1 MYSKIQYTML
11 TNQLIN
17 NRYSNIFHYN
27 LFINSV
33 ILKKSFNL
41 DSVVA
46 DYFPV
51 AEIQSI
57 HTHEDGG
64 KIF

>member
-1 MYSKIQYTML
+1 MS

-17 NRYSNIFHYN
+17 DKYSNIFHYN
-27 LFINSV
+27 LFINCV

-41 DSVVA
+41 ALVVA
-46 DYFPV
+46 DYSPV
-51 AEIQSI
+51 AEIQSS
-57 HTHEDGG
+57 HTHEDGE

>member
-1 MYSKIQYTML
+1 MS

-17 NRYSNIFHYN
+17 DKLSNIFHYN
-27 LFINSV
+27 LFMNSV
-33 ILKKSFNL
+33 IVKKSFNL
-41 DSVVA
+41 ASVVA
-46 DYFPV
+46 DYSPV
-51 AEIQSI
+51 AEIQSS